1 MVKNDGGGGGEKFM
15 VKKSKKNSISI
26 NLVSKQKLEKLSSQE
41 KLDFILREI
50 RQGKVLV
57 LEQGLTPLEQTA
69 LIERTME
76 EIEEDAF
83 IGIEIDGY
91 LEDKATLFRR
101 LFGVIRKPGLT
112 VIGPADLIKT
122 IKKDG
127 NIIQTEII
135 AGQGV

>member
-26 NLVSKQKLEKLSSQE
+26 NLVSKQKLSSQE

>member
-1 MVKNDGGGGGEKFM
+1 MVKRQ
-15 VKKSKKNSISI
+15 KKSISI
-26 NLVSKQKLEKLSSQE
+26 NLVSKQKLDKLSSQE

-69 LIERTME
+69 LIEKTMK

-83 IGIEIDGY
+83 IGIEMDGY
-91 LEDKATLFRR
+91 LREDKATLFKR

-122 IKKDG
+122 IRKDE
-127 NIIQTEII
+127 NIIQTEIL
-135 AGQGV
+135 AERGV

>member
-1 MVKNDGGGGGEKFM
+1 M
-15 VKKSKKNSISI
+15 VKKHKKSGISISLI
-26 NLVSKQKLEKLSSQE
+26 SRQKLDKLNSQE
-41 KLDFILREI
+41 KLDFILKEI

-83 IGIEIDGY
+83 TGIEMDGY
-91 LEDKATLFRR
+91 IEDKATLFRR
-101 LFGVIRKPGLT
+101 FFGVIRKPGLT

-127 NIIQTEII
+127 NIIQTEIV

>member
-1 MVKNDGGGGGEKFM
+1 MVKRQRK
-15 VKKSKKNSISI
+15 SISI
-26 NLVSKQKLEKLSSQE
+26 NLVSKQKLDKLSSQE

-69 LIERTME
+69 LIEKTMK

-83 IGIEIDGY
+83 IGIEMDGY
-91 LEDKATLFRR
+91 LAEDKATLFKR

-122 IKKDG
+122 IRKDE
-127 NIIQTEII
+127 NIIQTEIL
-135 AGQGV
+135 AERGV